1 MRFSFI
7 KTAALSKHV
16 EYFYSKRFYSIKIQD
31 PQKLAETTWD
41 VIISGGGMVGC
52 ALASALGLSNY
63 LVIWTKILLYIFC
76 P

>member
-1 MRFSFI
+1 MRFHLI
-7 KTAALSKHV
+7 KTAALSKHI

-52 ALASALGLSNY
+52 ALACALGLFNY
-63 LVIWTKILLYIFC
+63 PII
-76 P
+76 